1 MMRARYRRWARLLP
15 LALLALLVAPGTWWR
30 EQPVASGPG
39 AVLSVRALPFRQ
51 SHDWPAGLRVVGSWV
66 LHSRHED
73 FGGYSALVPLPDGRL
88 LAYSDRGAFLR
99 FAPPAEGSAT
109 LPGHVTIGRVP
120 IDPRK
125 RYLSSDHE
133 AATHDPET
141 GRRWIAVETSNAIR
155 RFDASGRPDGAL
167 RPRPMRG
174 WPANEGAEA
183 MVRLHDGRFIVLAEG
198 KPGSTPPYSVGL
210 LFAGD
215 PVDEAKAQT
224 FLFPRQGRYRP
235 TDMALLPD
243 GRVLILQRS
252 ITLGLPPFG
261 ALLAVADPAAVRPD
275 RPWRWQMLATLA
287 PPLPR
292 ENYEALTI
300 TRAPEGGVHLWIMSD
315 DNQAGLQ
322 RTLLHKLHWTLD

>member
-1 MMRARYRRWARLLP
+1 MLRQHYRRWRRLLP

-30 EQPVASGPG
+30 EQPVPPG
-39 AVLSVRALPFRQ
+39 ARAVLTVRPLAFHQ
-51 SHDWPAGLRVVGSWV
+51 SHDWPPGLRVVGSWV
-66 LHSRHED
+66 LHSRHQQ
-73 FGGYSALVPLPDGRL
+73 FGGYSALVPLPDGQL
-88 LAYSDRGAFLR
+88 LAYSDRGGFLR
-99 FAPPAEGSAT
+99 FTPPAEGSAA
-109 LPGHVTIGRVP
+109 LPGHVGIGQVP
-120 IDPRK
+120 VDPRK
-125 RYLSSDHE
+125 RYLSFDHE
-133 AATHDPET
+133 AATHDPRT

-155 RFDASGRPDGAL
+155 RFDAAGRPDGAL
-167 RPRPMRG
+167 RPRPMRN
-174 WPANEGAEA
+174 WPANEGSEA
-183 MVRLHDGRFIVLAEG
+183 LVRLRDGRFIVLAEG

-215 PVDEAKAQT
+215 PVDEAQAET

-261 ALLAVADPAAVRPD
+261 ALLAVADPATIRQGQ
-275 RPWRWQMLATLA
+275 PWRWQMLAALA

-292 ENYEALTI
+292 ENYEALAI
-300 TRAPEGGVHLWIMSD
+300 TPAPHGGVHLWIMSD

-322 RTLLHKLHWTLD
+322 RTLLLQLHWSGR